1 MKNIYQGPV
10 IKLIGKVIV
19 TAALYAVAYGLARR
33 VWR

>member
-1 MKNIYQGPV
+1 MNNIYKGPI
-10 IKLIGKVIV
+10 IKLVGKVIV